1 MTGDERELAIALFNE
16 TWALLDNPERTPE
29 ADDRMIHAAHASRF
43 HWDNVGTDENRAIG
57 EWQVSRVYAV
67 LGRPEPALFHAR
79 RALKYARRPGVP
91 LWVSASAEEGF
102 ARARLAAGDAE
113 GAWLA
118 RDRALGLLEDVDD
131 PQALAV
137 VAADI
142 ASLPFD

>member
-79 RALKYARRPGVP
+79 RALEYARRPGVP
-91 LWVSASAEEGF
+91 VWVSASAEEGF
-102 ARARLAAGDAE
+102 ARARLAAGDTE

-142 ASLPFD
+142 ASLPVD

>member
-79 RALKYARRPGVP
+79 RALEYARRPGVP

-113 GAWLA
+113 GACLA
-118 RDRALGLLEDVDD
+118 RDRALGLLDDVDD